1 MNPSE
6 SEKTIRL
13 NKYLA
18 LHMGFSRREA
28 DEYIER
34 GYVKVNDIVI
44 NLGARIAE
52 TDKVTV
58 HGETLVGKT
67 AFQYLALNKPA
78 GYVCSRRSQGD
89 LPTVYELLP
98 PEYHHLKTVGRLDF
112 NSSGLIILTNDGDF
126 TYRLTHPKFAKTKIY
141 NVRLDH
147 DLEPLHQQ
155 MISDYGVQ
163 LEDGPSKMMLER
175 LSEDDRLDW
184 TVTMTEGRN
193 RQIRRTFNSL
203 GYEVKKL
210 HRTNFGNYSVG
221 DIKPGK
227 FEIVDMR

>member
-1 MNPSE
+1 MTPSNE
-6 SEKTIRL
+6 EKTIRL

-18 LHMGFSRREA
+18 LHLGLSRREA

-34 GYVKVNDIVI
+34 GYVKVNGIVI

-52 TDKVTV
+52 DDEVIVNGKPVTA
-58 HGETLVGKT
+58 GT
-67 AFQYLALNKPA
+67 AFEYLALNKPA

-98 PEYHHLKTVGRLDF
+98 SKYHHLKTVGRLDF

-141 NVRLDH
+141 KVRLDH
-147 DLEPLHQQ
+147 ELEPLHQQ

-163 LEDGPSKMMLER
+163 LDDGPSKMSLER
-175 LSEDDRLDW
+175 LSDDDRLDW
-184 TVTMTEGRN
+184 QVTMSEGRN
-193 RQIRRTFNSL
+193 RQIRRTFQSL

-210 HRTNFGNYSVG
+210 HRTNFGNYSIG

>member
-1 MNPSE
+1 MTSSE
-6 SEKTIRL
+6 PEKTIRL

-34 GYVKVNDIVI
+34 GYVKVNDIVV
-44 NLGARIAE
+44 NLGARITE
-52 TDKVTV
+52 TDSILVR
-58 HGETLVGKT
+58 GESLVAKT
-67 AFQYLALNKPA
+67 EFQYLAFNKPA

-89 LPTVYELLP
+89 LPTIYELLP

-126 TYRLTHPKFAKTKIY
+126 TYRLTHPKFDKTKIY
-141 NVRLDH
+141 KVRLDH
-147 DLEPLHQQ
+147 ELDPLHQQ

-163 LEDGPSKMMLER
+163 LEDGPSKIMLER
-175 LSEDDRLDW
+175 LSDDDRLDW
-184 TVTMTEGRN
+184 QVTMTEGRN

-210 HRTNFGNYSVG
+210 HRTNFGNYSIG

>member
-1 MNPSE
+1 MTPIDP
-6 SEKTIRL
+6 EKTIRL

-34 GYVKVNDIVI
+34 GYVKVNDIVV

-52 TDKVTV
+52 TDKIIVK
-58 HGETLVGKT
+58 GEPLTSGT
-67 AFQYLALNKPA
+67 TYQYLALNKPA
-78 GYVCSRRSQGD
+78 GYVCSRVSQGG

-98 PEYHHLKTVGRLDF
+98 PQYHHLKTVGRLDF

-126 TYRLTHPKFAKTKIY
+126 TYRLTHPKFEKTKIY
-141 NVRLDH
+141 NARLDH
-147 DLEPLHQQ
+147 ELEPLHQQ

-175 LSEDDRLDW
+175 LSDDDRLDW
-184 TVTMTEGRN
+184 KVTMTEGRN
-193 RQIRRTFNSL
+193 RQIRRTFSSL

-210 HRTNFGNYSVG
+210 HRTNFGNYSIG

>member
-1 MNPSE
+1 MTSTD
-6 SEKTIRL
+6 SDKTIRL

-34 GYVKVNDIVI
+34 GYVKVNDIVV

-52 TDKVTV
+52 TDRVLV
-58 HGETLVGKT
+58 HSEPLVAKT
-67 AFQYLALNKPA
+67 AFQYIAFNKPA

-89 LPTVYELLP
+89 LPTIYELLP

-126 TYRLTHPKFAKTKIY
+126 TYRLTHPKFEKTKTY

-147 DLEPLHQQ
+147 ELEPLHQQ

-163 LEDGPSKMMLER
+163 LEDGPSKMSLER
-175 LSEDDRLDW
+175 LSDEDRLDW
-184 TVTMTEGRN
+184 KVIMSEGRN
-193 RQIRRTFNSL
+193 RQIRRTFLSL

-210 HRTNFGNYSVG
+210 HRTNFGNYSIG